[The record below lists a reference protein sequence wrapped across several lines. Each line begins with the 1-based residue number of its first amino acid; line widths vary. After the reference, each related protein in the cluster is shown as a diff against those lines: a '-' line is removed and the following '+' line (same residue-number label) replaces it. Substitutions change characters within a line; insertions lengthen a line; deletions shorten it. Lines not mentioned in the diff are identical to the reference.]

1 MADEAEK
8 KKVPDY
14 AYGKYSN
21 YQRIQTNKYNKE
33 NYKTITVRFRAY
45 GDYCHEREM
54 IQKAAEAAGMSTNAF
69 CVDALAEKA
78 YNTLVKYGKIE
89 P

>member
-1 MADEAEK
+1 MAEEK

-33 NYKTITVRFRAY
+33 NYKTITVRFKAD
-45 GDYCHEREM
+45 GNHCQEREM
-54 IQKAAEAAGMSTNAF
+54 IRQAAKAVGMSTNAF

-78 YNTLVKYGKIE
+78 YNVLVKYGKIE